1 MNCSH
6 LRWTI
11 AVSLLAFL
19 VTGCGESSSD
29 GGGGTGAT
37 AGAGGTGGTTG
48 VGGSGGTAGSGG
60 AAGTGGTG
68 GQTIV
73 ISDEVASPRTLSRRF
88 VKDAANRDAVC
99 NDGTDAAYYFDA
111 GSGSGRGQWII
122 HLQGGASCGNP
133 QACLDR
139 AQSSPWLTSSAS
151 YPDTL
156 SRNGLFAADL
166 GLNPDFFD
174 WNAVYIGYCSSDTWR
189 GSKAA
194 TEEEGGFHFRGHDI
208 IRAVLEDL
216 QDAADFG
223 TDNLVNATA
232 VILSGTSAGG
242 NGVKQNLDR
251 VAEMLAWADVRGLD
265 DSAFWSR
272 EAMGGSPLDPGKLS
286 ERAAYQGFVFDDS
299 CAVGEPDPALCANSM
314 VVALNHVTTP
324 YFVVMDQID
333 LVIIGAAVDQTPER
347 IDAIAE
353 SARVL
358 VRDHGAGFAPRYGN
372 HGWLADPLSYQ
383 YEIDDLS
390 VLDSFGNWYF
400 DRAGPALV
408 VQEP

>member
-1 MNCSH
+1 MNCSRR
-6 LRWTI
+6 RWAT

-19 VTGCGESSSD
+19 VTGCGESGSD
-29 GGGGTGAT
+29 GGGGTGVT
-37 AGAGGTGGTTG
+37 AGAGGTGGTAG
-48 VGGSGGTAGSGG
+48 VGGSG
-60 AAGTGGTG
+60 TGGTS

-73 ISDEVASPRTLSRRF
+73 ISDEVASPRVLSKRF
-88 VKDAANRDAVC
+88 VKDAASRDAVC
-99 NDGTDAAYYFDA
+99 NDGTDPAYYFEA

-122 HLQGGASCGNP
+122 HLQGGRSCGNP
-133 QACLDR
+133 QGCLDR

-151 YPDTL
+151 YPDSL
-156 SRNGLFAADL
+156 SRNGIFAAD
-166 GLNPDFFD
+166 GDLNPDFFD

-208 IRAVLEDL
+208 IRTVLEDL
-216 QDAADFG
+216 QDEADFG
-223 TDNLVNATA
+223 TDNLANATA

-242 NGVKQNLDR
+242 SGVKHNLDR
-251 VAEMLAWADVRGLD
+251 VAEMLPWADVRGLD

-272 EAMGGSPLDPGKLS
+272 EVMGGSPLDVSKLS
-286 ERAAYQGFVFDDS
+286 ERAAYQGYVFDDS
-299 CAVGEPDPALCANSM
+299 CADSEPEPALCTSSM
-314 VVALNHVTTP
+314 LVALNHVTTP

-333 LVIIGAAVDQTPER
+333 PVIIDAAVDQTPER

-358 VRDHGAGFAPRYGN
+358 VTDHGAGFAPRHGL
-372 HGWLADPLSYQ
+372 HGWLAHPLSYQ

-400 DRAGPALV
+400 GRAGNALV